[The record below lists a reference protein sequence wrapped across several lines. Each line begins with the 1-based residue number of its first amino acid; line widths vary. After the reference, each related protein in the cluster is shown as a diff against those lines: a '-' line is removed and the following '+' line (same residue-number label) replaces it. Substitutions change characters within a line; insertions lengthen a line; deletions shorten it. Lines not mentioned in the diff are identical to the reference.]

1 MLGTSLPELIFV
13 RVGTLALH
21 SITPL
26 SIICAVLPVITS
38 IIWPW
43 PLQAYFAAETLFYL
57 FWYLPWKRRLEQVR
71 FVISFAPT
79 PAIAALTR

>member
-13 RVGTLALH
+13 RVAGTLALH
-21 SITPL
+21 LITPL
-26 SIICAVLPVITS
+26 SIFSAVLPVVTS
-38 IIWPW
+38 TLIWPW

-71 FVISFAPT
+71 
-79 PAIAALTR
+79 